1 MEAGCRR
8 YLCQAPYLS
17 RNWHSAH
24 KGRTPAQAR
33 QDAGHEVIRRILSA
47 CALIALTTTTLVACG
62 SDAKTDYSAF
72 CKLAV
77 EMQNASSGGSHGQD
91 PAAITEPKKMEEAWT
106 TITNIAIKMRDGA
119 PTETKVD
126 VATMVNSIV
135 AMNTVFKANKYDLL
149 AMSKKPKV
157 REELAKISSDAK
169 VASASQRFNAFMKK
183 NCKATS

>member
-1 MEAGCRR
+1 M
-8 YLCQAPYLS
+8 
-17 RNWHSAH
+17 
-24 KGRTPAQAR
+24 
-33 QDAGHEVIRRILSA
+33 IRRFISMSA
-47 CALIALTTTTLVACG
+47 VAALALTALTACG
-62 SDAKTDYSAF
+62 SNSKTDYSAF
-72 CKLAV
+72 CKLATD
-77 EMQNASSGGSHGQD
+77 MQNASGGDSHGED
-91 PAAITEPKKMEEAWT
+91 PAAITDPKKMEEAWT

-135 AMNTVFKANKYDLL
+135 AMNKVFKANKYDLL

-157 REELAKISSDAK
+157 REELAAISGDSK